1 MSDANEKRFAKEQAR
16 LMADLTLQMEKFC
29 RIKEI
34 FFTSKFDLTPVEFRC
49 LCIIKDNF
57 EVSGK
62 MLVNT
67 MHLSP
72 GRITHLVDSLEKKGL
87 VIRKMDPNDRRS
99 ILVRLTD
106 DALVFLGKIQDEY
119 IQLHEEILEYMPKGK
134 RVEIFNNLEYLFMAL
149 KDWSNK
155 LEV

>member
-1 MSDANEKRFAKEQAR
+1 MSGVNEKQFEKEQAI
-16 LMADLTLQMEKFC
+16 LMANLTFQMEKFC
-29 RIKEI
+29 RLKES
-34 FFTSKFDLTPVEFRC
+34 FFASKFNLTPVEFRC
-49 LCIIKDNF
+49 LRIINENL
-57 EVSGK
+57 EVPSK
-62 MLVNT
+62 TLVKT

-87 VIRKMDPNDRRS
+87 VSRKMDPNDRRS

-119 IQLHEEILEYMPKGK
+119 IQLHEEILQYLPKGK
-134 RVEIFNNLEYLFMAL
+134 RVEIFNNLEYLFMAM